1 MAVSE
6 SSNNHDARQNLPK
19 SQIEAVLSVP
29 PMKVTDPRHVRRVSI
44 TDTDT
49 DRGKKTNDNTIW
61 GCYQIVLYYE
71 KLKKEE
77 YDDGGMFL
85 AGWIRDSL
93 GKALLEEPLLAGR
106 IQRKEHDKKVLE
118 IVSNDS
124 GVRLYEARIPM
135 RLSEFLALKEK
146 EHVVEGELVFWKE
159 IDEQSVEFS
168 PLVYVQVTKFE
179 CGGYSIGV
187 SSSLVLFDVLIIENF
202 IKKWSQIHNNSLS
215 PQIEEH
221 YNYNNKTPIFYHPIL
236 INEPPPSSVLSTTP
250 TKKESQH
257 TMLFKIK
264 NSNMEQW
271 RELAMICV
279 EETEQILQKN
289 IGSDFLVL
297 VKESSSEDIK
307 IHNFSKSGYIK
318 NNKKVD
324 SEIVGG
330 NWNDFGGYGEVAFQ
344 EGNKAV
350 HVSHWIGS
358 SVDVGYVIIA
368 FPHVEENNGSAVVI
382 VSLLSQN

>member
-29 PMKVTDPRHVRRVSI
+29 PMKVTEPRRVRRVSI
-44 TDTDT
+44 TDR
-49 DRGKKTNDNTIW
+49 DRKTNNNNNTIW

-71 KLKKEE
+71 KLKNEE
-77 YDDGGMFL
+77 YDDGGWFL

-106 IQRKEHDKKVLE
+106 IQRKEQDKKVLE

-135 RLSEFLALKEK
+135 RLSEFVGLKEK

-159 IDEQSVEFS
+159 IDEQSLEFS

-187 SSSLVLFDVLIIENF
+187 SSSLVLFDALIIENF
-202 IKKWSQIHNNSLS
+202 IKKWSQIHSNSLL

-221 YNYNNKTPIFYHPIL
+221 YSYKNKTPIFYHPIL
-236 INEPPPSSVLSTTP
+236 INEPPPSSVLITTP

-264 NSNMEQW
+264 NSSMEQW

-297 VKESSSEDIK
+297 VKQESSEAIK
-307 IHNFSKSGYIK
+307 IDNFSKSGYIK
-318 NNKKVD
+318 NNKKKVNN
-324 SEIVGG
+324 EIVGG
-330 NWNDFGGYGEVAFQ
+330 NWNDFGGCGDVAFQ
-344 EGNKAV
+344 EGNKPV

-358 SVDVGYVIIA
+358 SVDVGHVIA
-368 FPHVEENNGSAVVI
+368 FPYVEENGSSVII